1 MNRAKAAYCF
11 AGVSALTDIVAELLF
26 WGWVFPTIDL
36 PGSLRAY
43 IRYLG
48 YLPHVMAAC
57 AVAGLV
63 LAVVSE
69 LLNRTAPEPEKIRRR
84 DYMIPAL
91 LVFNIM
97 QPVIMVLAFSVGV
110 MSSP

>member
-48 YLPHVMAAC
+48 YLPHIMAAC

-63 LAVVSE
+63 LAVVSD
-69 LLNRTAPEPEKIRRR
+69 LLIRTSPEPEKIRRR
-84 DYMIPAL
+84 DYLVPAL

-97 QPVIMVLAFSVGV
+97 QSVFLPLAFSVGV